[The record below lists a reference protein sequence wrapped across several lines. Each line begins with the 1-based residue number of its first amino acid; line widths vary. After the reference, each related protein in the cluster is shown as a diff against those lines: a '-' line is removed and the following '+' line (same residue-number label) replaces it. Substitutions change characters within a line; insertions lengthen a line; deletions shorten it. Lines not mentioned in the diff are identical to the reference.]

1 MTNIDVQVQTVPGGG
16 EAESDAL
23 RKKIGMFLA
32 PGIFMLILLLPFP
45 QLTLEAHRLAAIMA
59 LVIVLWVTE
68 VMPLPVAALLG
79 PVLAVML
86 GVARVGPAFAQM
98 ANPLIFLFIGSFILA
113 EGLFVHRVNER
124 IAYGVLSLKFVGAR
138 PGRILLAY
146 AGIAAFLSAWMSNTA
161 TAAML
166 LPIGLSLLAFMESNS
181 DIPKS
186 YGTALLLAMAYA
198 TGRGGMATPVGT
210 PPNLIAVG
218 MIENL
223 VGIRISF
230 VEWMLFAVPIAIVL
244 VITLFVYLTW
254 IGGVKIKDIPGAEQI
269 IHDRRKALGPW
280 RRGEIN
286 AVAAFGV
293 TIFLWVVPGLLPL
306 VLGRGHPVTQ
316 SVLAIMPEAVA
327 ALIGAVLLFVL
338 PISKTQRSTLTWK
351 QAARIDW
358 GTLLLFGGGLSLGS
372 MALSTGLAEAIGAG
386 ITGLVATDSLVSL
399 TFAATLFAVLLTE
412 LMSNTAAANIA
423 IPIVIAIALAA
434 GVAPIPPAVS
444 AALGASIAA
453 LMPVSTPPNA
463 IVYAS
468 GRVSITDMVKYG
480 LLMDLL
486 AVIVVPP
493 MVLWLVPGR

>member
-23 RKKIGMFLA
+23 RRKIGMFLA

-269 IHDRRKALGPW
+269 IPRPSK
-280 RRGEIN
+280 
-286 AVAAFGV
+286 
-293 TIFLWVVPGLLPL
+293 
-306 VLGRGHPVTQ
+306 
-316 SVLAIMPEAVA
+316 
-327 ALIGAVLLFVL
+327 GAG
-338 PISKTQRSTLTWK
+338 TL
-351 QAARIDW
+351 AARRDQCGSGVW
-358 GTLLLFGGGLSLGS
+358 RHHLSLGGTGTATARARTGPS
-372 MALSTGLAEAIGAG
+372 RDAECSRDHAGGGGGADRCGTAVRSADKQDAAVDADLETGGPDRLGDPPALWRR
-386 ITGLVATDSLVSL
+386 
-399 TFAATLFAVLLTE
+399 
-412 LMSNTAAANIA
+412 
-423 IPIVIAIALAA
+423 ALAWQH
-434 GVAPIPPAVS
+434 GVIDRF
-444 AALGASIAA
+444 G
-453 LMPVSTPPNA
+453 
-463 IVYAS
+463 
-468 GRVSITDMVKYG
+468 
-480 LLMDLL
+480 
-486 AVIVVPP
+486 
-493 MVLWLVPGR
+493 

>member
-1 MTNIDVQVQTVPGGG
+1 MNDIDVQSQTAPDGM
-16 EAESDAL
+16 EAGSDAL
-23 RKKIGMFLA
+23 RRRLGIVLA
-32 PGIFMLILLLPFP
+32 PGLFILILLLPFP
-45 QLTLEAHRLAAIMA
+45 QLTVEAHRLAAIMA

-68 VMPLPVAALLG
+68 VVPLPVAALLG
-79 PVLAVML
+79 PVLAVVL

-113 EGLFVHRVNER
+113 EGLFAHRVNER

-138 PGRILLAY
+138 PIRILLAY

-166 LPIGLSLLAFMESNS
+166 LPIGMSLLAFMESHS
-181 DIPKS
+181 EIPKS
-186 YGTALLLAMAYA
+186 YGKALLLAMAYA

-218 MIENL
+218 MIDSL
-223 VGIRISF
+223 VGVRITF
-230 VEWMLFAVPIAIVL
+230 VEWMMFAVPISLVL
-244 VITLFVYLTW
+244 LVTLFVYLTW
-254 IGGVKIKDIPGAEQI
+254 VGGVKVKEIPGAEQI
-269 IHDRRKALGPW
+269 IYERRRALGPW

-286 AVAAFGV
+286 ALAAFGV
-293 TIFLWVVPGLLPL
+293 TICLWVVPGLLPL
-306 VLGRGHPVTQ
+306 FLGSDHALTQ
-316 SVLAIMPEAVA
+316 QVLAVMPEAVA
-327 ALIGAVLLFVL
+327 ALIGAVLLFIL
-338 PISKTQRSTLTWK
+338 PVSKTERSTLTWK
-351 QAARIDW
+351 QASNIDW

-372 MALSTGLAEAIGAG
+372 MALSTGLAESVGSG
-386 ITGLVATDSLVSL
+386 ITGLIATDSLVSL
-399 TFAATLFAVLLTE
+399 TFAATLFTVLLTE

-434 GVAPIPPAVS
+434 GVDPIPPAI
-444 AALGASIAA
+444 AAAMGASIAA

-468 GRVSITDMVKYG
+468 GRVSIMDMVKYG

-493 MVLWLVPGR
+493 MVLWLVPGH